1 MPAVWERTIRLTQTL
16 WKRVAREFCDGCG
29 MSICDDYFFRWAVL
43 VYENP
48 QVDSSMVLSSHMQT
62 DCIGAV
68 VSSLMKTMGSSEA
81 EQ

>member
-1 MPAVWERTIRLTQTL
+1 MPAVWE
-16 WKRVAREFCDGCG
+16 
-29 MSICDDYFFRWAVL
+29 L